1 MSFGTLDILQADVI
15 HVAGTNN
22 GEIGHPRGDFYTF
35 VMPADMTK
43 DHIKK
48 YIYKDLEGGVIKD
61 NFFHAKE
68 VEVNSMQYQS
78 NI

>member
-48 YIYKDLEGGVIKD
+48 
-61 NFFHAKE
+61 
-68 VEVNSMQYQS
+68 
-78 NI
+78 